1 MVLKQGY
8 HNDQVT
14 TEGAEEGYFHR
25 LEVLTKNWNF
35 SVHVHCDPVYPYLTA
50 WQAGKGGSAN

>member
-14 TEGAEEGYFHR
+14 TEGTEEGYFHR

-50 WQAGKGGSAN
+50 